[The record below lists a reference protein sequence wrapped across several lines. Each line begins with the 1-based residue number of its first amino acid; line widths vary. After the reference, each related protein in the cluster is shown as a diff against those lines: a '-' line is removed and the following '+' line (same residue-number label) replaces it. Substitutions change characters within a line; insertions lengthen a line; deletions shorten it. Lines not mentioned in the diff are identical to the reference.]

1 MRRIIYGLSV
11 LLTAALSFPVLSSQV
26 EPYPLEAWAKR
37 ADMQNVSISPDG
49 NRLALLKIATDEGNP
64 ILEIYDTNDLSARPF
79 KMNAD
84 PMEMVGLD
92 WVSEDMIVFTARAK
106 VRNKIDG
113 WNQGVYELSLIHI

>member
-1 MRRIIYGLSV
+1 MGISLSDGPKFIIIRIYIVRRIIYGLSV

-84 PMEMVGLD
+84 PMEMVGL
-92 WVSEDMIVFTARAK
+92 
-106 VRNKIDG
+106 
-113 WNQGVYELSLIHI
+113 ELGLRRHDRIHS